1 MNFTVIAQSQRPLDE
16 PLRAFGDRGRDLTD
30 ALAWPRVLDEV
41 LGRQVIVDY
50 GRG

>member
-1 MNFTVIAQSQRPLDE
+1 MNSTVIAQPRSRSQRPLDE

-41 LGRQVIVDY
+41 PVDK
-50 GRG
+50 